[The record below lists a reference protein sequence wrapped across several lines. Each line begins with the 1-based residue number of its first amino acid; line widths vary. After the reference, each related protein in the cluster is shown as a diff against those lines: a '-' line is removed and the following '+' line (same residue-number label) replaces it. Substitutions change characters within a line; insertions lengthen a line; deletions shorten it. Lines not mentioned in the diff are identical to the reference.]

1 MRTVETT
8 AEVTPD
14 HRLLLDIPSPADLP
28 PGAHRVVV
36 VIEEQQRPQPAQ
48 TLDDFPVIDVGPWPE
63 DLTLSREEIYG
74 DDGR

>member
-1 MRTVETT
+1 MKTVETT

-14 HRLLLDIPSPADLP
+14 HRLLLDIPSPGDLR

-36 VIEEQQRPQPAQ
+36 VIEEQETRPAD
-48 TLDDFPVIDVGPWPE
+48 TLDDFPVIDVGLWPK
-63 DLTLSREEIYG
+63 DLPLSREEIYG